1 MLKKTCLIT
10 LVFLVACTVGPDYE
24 KPNTYEDSQVAA
36 ALNLHGQGQK
46 IARNWYAEFGDER
59 LNRLVDIS
67 LQNSPSIK
75 SGLSKLKQARQ
86 TVKINR
92 ATYLPDFSAT
102 ATYDFSRPSENI
114 GLTADTN
121 YLQIGFDASWELDIW
136 GAGRRLN
143 EQSWAQ
149 YQESA
154 YNLRQLQVVLA
165 AEVAN
170 NYFLLKTTQEKLKIA
185 QNNLK
190 LQRDIFDTVKQ
201 KFDAG
206 LTSSADYNQARY
218 VVETT
223 KAAIPALEYQMKAY
237 QNALAVLAGVLP
249 NEIPADVIETKR
261 NPVSKAYRFDTKK
274 LKNLP
279 ADIIRSR
286 PDVQAAERALAA
298 QNAAIGQA
306 VAALYPNVSISA
318 LFGWQSSAG
327 SRLFNH
333 SSEAYSYAPSF
344 NLPIFNWGKLRNNV
358 ELQKEIKEDVFE
370 NYRQTV
376 LEAIEELSNAMV
388 SVEKEFETNHAQ
400 RRAVQ
405 SMEQVIESLKI
416 QYENGLIEF
425 SNLLQTEQDLLEAQT
440 NLAESNGKIY
450 QDIIAY
456 YKATGGGYNN

>member
-1 MLKKTCLIT
+1 MLKPLILLT
-10 LVFLVACTVGPDYE
+10 FLYLGACTVGPDYE
-24 KPNTYEDSQVAA
+24 KPNTYEDNAIAQ
-36 ALNLHGQGQK
+36 NLK
-46 IARNWYAEFGDER
+46 INGKPETVARNWYAEFGDDR
-59 LNRLVDIS
+59 LNNLIQTA
-67 LQNSPSIK
+67 LQNSPTIK
-75 SGLSKLKQARQ
+75 SGIARLRQARQ

-92 ATYLPDFSAT
+92 AQYLPAVNAT
-102 ATYDFSRPSENI
+102 AEYNFSRPSENI

-121 YLQIGFDASWELDIW
+121 YLQLGFDASWELDIW

-143 EQSWAQ
+143 EQSMAEF
-149 YQESA
+149 QEAA
-154 YNLRQLQVVLA
+154 YNLRQLHVVLA

-170 NYFLLKTTQEKLKIA
+170 NYFLLKTAQEKWRIA
-185 QNNLK
+185 KNNLK
-190 LQRDIFDTVKQ
+190 LQQDIFETVKQ
-201 KFDAG
+201 KYDAG

-223 KAAIPALEYQMKAY
+223 KAAIPALEYQVKAY

-249 NEIPADVIETKR
+249 NELPANIMETKQ
-261 NPVSKAYRFDTKK
+261 NPVNKAYAFKTEK

-306 VAALYPNVSISA
+306 VAALYPNLSINA

-327 SRLFNH
+327 SRLFKH
-333 SSEAYSYAPSF
+333 SSEAYSYAPTSM
-344 NLPIFNWGKLRNNV
+344 LPILDWGKLRNNI
-358 ELQKEIKEDVFE
+358 ELQKQIKAEVFE

-376 LEAIEELSNAMV
+376 LEAVEELSNAMI
-388 SVEKEFETNHAQ
+388 SVEKEFETNRAQ

-405 SMEQVIESLKI
+405 SMNAVIDSLKL
-416 QYENGLIEF
+416 QYENGLIAF

-456 YKATGGGYNN
+456 YKATGGGYNL